1 MSYDIDSAI
10 RRIPHHP
17 KPGILFY
24 DLMPLFESPEGLAAC
39 VDGIAAWARPR
50 EVDVVLGAEARGFI
64 LGGAIARELGAGL
77 ACARKPGKLPY
88 EVVRREYDLEYGT
101 DVLEIH
107 RDAIRPGQR
116 VLVHDDLLATG
127 GTAAAKC
134 QLVEELGGVV
144 AGIAFVVELTFLP
157 GRARL
162 TGHDVMSLVAYD
174 TEDVGE

>member
-1 MSYDIDSAI
+1 MSYDIDAAV

-24 DLMPLFESPEGLAAC
+24 DLMPLFEDPDGLAAC
-39 VDGIAAWARPR
+39 VDGIADWARPR
-50 EVDVVLGAEARGFI
+50 RIDVVLGAEARGFI
-64 LGGAIARELGAGL
+64 LGGAIARELGVGI

-101 DVLEIH
+101 DVLELH

-144 AGIAFVVELTFLP
+144 AGVAFVVELTFLP
-157 GRARL
+157 GRERL
-162 TGHDVMSLVAYD
+162 AGRDVLSLVSYD
-174 TEDVGE
+174 SEAVGE

>member
-107 RDAIRPGQR
+107 RDALRPGQR

-162 TGHDVMSLVAYD
+162 AGHDVMSLVAYD